1 MTVKTRI
8 RRHQT
13 GRFGAVA
20 RNSAKASLA
29 TRDFKGNSLD
39 QPPEKPQGIECDGY
53 RIASLRPSQR
63 REPAGR
69 DWQRSGGMRVT
80 DTFDFV
86 VVGGGSGGCAV
97 AGRLSED
104 LKTSVALLEAGGT
117 GDNWVVTTPGAL
129 ALMVPSKLNNW
140 AFDTVPQAGLQGRI
154 GYQPRGK
161 GLGGSSAINAMVYI
175 RGHRSDYD
183 QWASLGN
190 AGWSY
195 ADVLPY
201 FKRSEDNADF
211 DGEYHGKGGPLAV
224 NKLRTDN
231 PVQQTFLQAA
241 REAQFRIRE
250 DFNAEDHEG
259 LGVYQVTQRN
269 GERWSAARAYVHPHM
284 ATRANLRV
292 ETHAQT
298 TRILFEGKRAVGV
311 EYRQGE
317 ATRQMRAR
325 REVILSSG
333 AFQTPQLLPL
343 SGVGDSAALARHGIA
358 TTHHLPGVGQNLQD
372 HPDFIFAYRSNSPY
386 FTGMSFRGIAHQL
399 RAIMQ
404 YRRERRGPMTSNFA
418 ECGGFL
424 KTSPDLDIPDIQL
437 HFGMAIVDDH
447 GRKRRWGRGFS
458 CHVCLLRPKSRG
470 SVALSSA
477 DPVAAPAID
486 PNFLGHVDDLEAMVA
501 GYKTTRRLME
511 TPALRALQK
520 KEMFTA
526 DIETDDDIR
535 ALLRARVDTV
545 YHPVGTARMGT
556 DPLAVVD
563 PTLRV
568 HGLEGLRVV
577 DASIMPTLIGGN
589 TNAPTIMIGEKAA
602 DMIKA
607 ELRAN

>member
-1 MTVKTRI
+1 
-8 RRHQT
+8 
-13 GRFGAVA
+13 
-20 RNSAKASLA
+20 
-29 TRDFKGNSLD
+29 
-39 QPPEKPQGIECDGY
+39 
-53 RIASLRPSQR
+53 
-63 REPAGR
+63 
-69 DWQRSGGMRVT
+69 VT

-104 LKTSVALLEAGGT
+104 PQTSVAVLEAGNQN
-117 GDNWVVTTPGAL
+117 DNWVVTTPGAL
-129 ALMVPSKLNNW
+129 VLMVPGKLNNW
-140 AFDTVPQAGLQGRI
+140 AFDTVPQAGLNGRI

-190 AGWSY
+190 AGWSF

-211 DGEYHGKGGPLAV
+211 DGEYHGKGGPLHV

-259 LGVYQVTQRN
+259 LGIYQVTQKN
-269 GERWSAARAYVHPHM
+269 GERWSAARAYVHPHLI
-284 ATRANLRV
+284 ARTNLRV
-292 ETHAQT
+292 ETGALA

-311 EYRQGE
+311 EYRQGDSLK
-317 ATRQMRAR
+317 QIRAR
-325 REVILSSG
+325 REVIVASG
-333 AFQTPQLLPL
+333 AFQTPHLLML
-343 SGVGDSAALARHGIA
+343 SGVGDSAALANHGIA
-358 TTHHLPGVGQNLQD
+358 SVQHLPGVGQNLQD
-372 HPDFIFAYRSNSPY
+372 HPDFIFAYMSDSPH
-386 FTGMSFRGIAHQL
+386 FTGMSFSGLAHQF

-404 YRRERRGPMTSNFA
+404 YRRERRGAMTSNFA

-424 KTSPDLDIPDIQL
+424 KTRPDLEVPDIQL
-437 HFGMAIVDDH
+437 HFGMAMVDDH
-447 GRKRRWGRGFS
+447 GRKRHWGRGFS

-470 SVALSSA
+470 SVTLSSA
-477 DPVAAPAID
+477 DPLAAPAID
-486 PNFLGHVDDLEAMVA
+486 PNFLGHADDLESMVA
-501 GYKTTRRLME
+501 GYKTTRRLMQ

-526 DIETDDDIR
+526 GVDTDDGIR

-545 YHPVGTARMGT
+545 YHPVGTAKMGVD

-563 PTLRV
+563 PRLKV
-568 HGLEGLRVV
+568 YGLEGLRIV
-577 DASIMPTLIGGN
+577 DASVMPTLIGGN

-607 ELRAN
+607 EMRASS